1 MAKAQSATPRKP
13 RKPAAKPYRKT
24 TNAELEE
31 RVTFVARLLSNGL
44 FKSQIKK
51 LIREKYGV
59 CTRTAEEYIGK
70 ARKEL
75 RKRFGKDKK
84 GHQTDSYSMYR
95 SVVADPN
102 NLVSDRLKAQER
114 IDKLL
119 GLEVKEAGVGVIVNN
134 VNAVGVAI
142 DQTLQRLKDD

>member
-1 MAKAQSATPRKP
+1 
-13 RKPAAKPYRKT
+13 
-24 TNAELEE
+24 
-31 RVTFVARLLSNGL
+31 
-44 FKSQIKK
+44 
-51 LIREKYGV
+51 
-59 CTRTAEEYIGK
+59 
-70 ARKEL
+70 
-75 RKRFGKDKK
+75 
-84 GHQTDSYSMYR
+84 MYR

-142 DQTLQRLKDD
+142 DQTLQRLKDDELDKFLDAATTETGKGSTPGIDAPDPDAVVREGSDLEAVPISDGDGA